1 MTRLIAALFLLFGAH
16 AAVAATA
23 AELFQTGRFAEAAA
37 AGRAEGTAASL
48 VTAGRATLI
57 VASFDT
63 TDRARA
69 KAMIDTANHDFDLA
83 LAKAPNSIEAQLQKA
98 TAIGYRAKLSKSPG
112 LARETKE
119 RMEAVVARDPNYGLG
134 WASLGG
140 WHAGAVSTLGRFIAG
155 TVLGANAKTAI
166 ADFEQAL
173 AKDPRNP
180 VHPAFYGLTLLDLDT
195 ANAQRATELLKRV
208 SQMPT
213 HDAYE
218 ALLKRAT
225 AQVLPL
231 LAAGDVKGA
240 QAMARRLLPFGKLA

>member
-1 MTRLIAALFLLFGAH
+1 MNRLIAVLLMLFGAQ
-16 AAVAATA
+16 AAAAATTA
-23 AELFQTGRFAEAAA
+23 DLFQTGKFVEAAA
-37 AGRAEGTAASL
+37 AGRAEGTAAAL
-48 VTAGRATLI
+48 VLAGRATLI

-63 TDRARA
+63 TDKTRA
-69 KAMIDTANHDFDLA
+69 KAMIDAADRDFDLA

-98 TAIGYRAKLSKSPG
+98 TALGYRAKLSKSPG
-112 LARETKE
+112 LAKETRA

-140 WHAGAVSTLGRFIAG
+140 WHAGAVATLGRFIAG
-155 TVLGANAKTAI
+155 TVLGANPKTAI
-166 ADFEQAL
+166 ADFDLAM

-195 ANAQRATELLKRV
+195 ANAPRATELLKRV
-208 SQMPT
+208 GQMPAR
-213 HDAYE
+213 DAYE
-218 ALLKRAT
+218 ALLKRST

-240 QAMARRLLPFGKLA
+240 QSMARKLLPFGKLA